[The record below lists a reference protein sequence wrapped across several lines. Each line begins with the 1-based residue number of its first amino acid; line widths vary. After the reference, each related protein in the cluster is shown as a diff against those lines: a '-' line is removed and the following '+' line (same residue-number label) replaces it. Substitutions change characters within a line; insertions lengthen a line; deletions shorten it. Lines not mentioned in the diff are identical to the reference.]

1 MAISPAILAPE
12 EVSAVTLRP
21 GTPPPPRTPDVS
33 LRGPQSRGLAPAL
46 LLFLRP
52 RRQLH
57 DPEEAC
63 GQVGTSLGERHL
75 LADVEFS
82 FLTLR
87 WNRK

>member
-1 MAISPAILAPE
+1 MAVSPAIPAPE

-21 GTPPPPRTPDVS
+21 GTPRTPDVS

-52 RRQLH
+52 RRQLQ

-63 GQVGTSLGERHL
+63 GQVGTSLGERHF